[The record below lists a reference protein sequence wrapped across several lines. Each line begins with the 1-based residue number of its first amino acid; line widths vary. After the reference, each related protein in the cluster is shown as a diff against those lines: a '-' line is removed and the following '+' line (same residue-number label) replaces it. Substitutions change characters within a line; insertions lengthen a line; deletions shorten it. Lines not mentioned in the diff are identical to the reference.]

1 VFSPPSLSVCRP
13 DGADLGVSRFQHTHT
28 KPPKKFFKKK
38 LEYGREKKKQKIAV
52 DHGDQEEKKPLAK
65 IQAI

>member
-1 VFSPPSLSVCRP
+1 LDLPSGRVAFPSII
-13 DGADLGVSRFQHTHT
+13 Q
-28 KPPKKFFKKK
+28 KFFKKK

-52 DHGDQEEKKPLAK
+52 DHGDQEKKQPLAK